1 MTTRKAR
8 VSRPVDGLVRPP
20 SSYEEYLLLSEK
32 DKLRL
37 MKQKQAK
44 RPNMELSNTEPERAE
59 GEGR

>member
-8 VSRPVDGLVRPP
+8 ASRPVNGLVRPP

-37 MKQKQAK
+37 MKQNQAK
-44 RPNMELSNTEPERAE
+44 RPNSILDRNDPYKKGRAT
-59 GEGR
+59 